1 MIQRE
6 FHFVNEVIKNVLIIT
21 LFIISN
27 ILYIHIISYIH
38 ILVQSTQELTDESI
52 DSKAWDG

>member
-21 LFIISN
+21 LFRISN
-27 ILYIHIISYIH
+27 ILYIHIVSYIH

>member
-27 ILYIHIISYIH
+27 ILYIHIVSYIH

>member
-1 MIQRE
+1 VIQRE

-27 ILYIHIISYIH
+27 ILYIHIVSYIH